1 VARQALS
8 GAAGDPRAQ
17 RCAARQQRHAT
28 GGTGRCADAAIGA
41 KRLAIIGKTA
51 PQVLADY
58 VEAVE
63 VVEPAS
69 VPRVVPSDADDYV
82 IAAAIAGTATLIVS
96 GDSNLLS
103 MSSRQ
108 GIEILSAA
116 MALES
121 IRATGKT

>member
-1 VARQALS
+1 M
-8 GAAGDPRAQ
+8 
-17 RCAARQQRHAT
+17 
-28 GGTGRCADAAIGA
+28 
-41 KRLAIIGKTA
+41 
-51 PQVLADY
+51 LADY